1 LVELWQ
7 TNQKFFVLI
16 NCQGLGYEIQI
27 LESFFLKL
35 KTNQISNK
43 KITLWLKH
51 IKKEDS
57 DLLFGFTSKEQK
69 NFFIEIL
76 SIRGV
81 GSQIGMGI
89 LNKFSISEVINAIKT
104 QNKKLI
110 CSVPGIGQ
118 KMSDR
123 LILELKNKFKSELQ
137 FEEEKAKDEFEIK
150 DPEINKMMQDLKLTL
165 QSLNYKNKEIN
176 TIMPIIKES
185 TLLAKKEKNLSF
197 ENLLKIAKNNLD
209 KDSSNIGRWRSI
221 INKLKINFMSLDT
234 AEKQKLIETHQ
245 VHSTD
250 TGSVEVQVA
259 MLSKRISKL
268 SDHLQG
274 NIHDFASRQGLLK
287 MIGKRKRLL
296 SYIKDKNVQRYQ
308 ELVKKIGI
316 RGWSQLMKKKQSKKK
331 TQN

>member
-1 LVELWQ
+1 MISWINGELVDLWQ
-7 TNQKFFVLI
+7 TNQKYFVLL

-51 IKKEDS
+51 IKKDDS

-89 LNKFSISEVINAIKT
+89 LNKFSIGEVINAIKT

-123 LILELKNKFKSELQ
+123 LILELKNKFKSEIQ
-137 FEEEKAKDEFEIK
+137 FEEEKAKEEFEIK
-150 DPEINKMMQDLKLTL
+150 DPEINKMIEDLQLTL
-165 QSLNYKNKEIN
+165 QSLNYKNKEIK
-176 TIMPIIKES
+176 TILPVIINELD
-185 TLLAKKEKNLSF
+185 LLAKKENNLSF
-197 ENLLKIAKNNLD
+197 ENLLKLAMNYLD
-209 KDSSNIGRWRSI
+209 KESSNI
-221 INKLKINFMSLDT
+221 
-234 AEKQKLIETHQ
+234 
-245 VHSTD
+245 
-250 TGSVEVQVA
+250 
-259 MLSKRISKL
+259 
-268 SDHLQG
+268 
-274 NIHDFASRQGLLK
+274 AS
-287 MIGKRKRLL
+287 
-296 SYIKDKNVQRYQ
+296 
-308 ELVKKIGI
+308 
-316 RGWSQLMKKKQSKKK
+316 
-331 TQN
+331 

>member
-1 LVELWQ
+1 LISWIKGEVIFYWQ

-89 LNKFSISEVINAIKT
+89 LNKFSIGEVINAIKT

-123 LILELKNKFKSELQ
+123 LILELKNKFKSEIQ
-137 FEEEKAKDEFEIK
+137 FEEEKAKDEFEVK
-150 DPEINKMMQDLKLTL
+150 DPEINKIIEDLQLTL
-165 QSLNYKNKEIN
+165 QSLNYKNKEIKN
-176 TIMPIIKES
+176 ILPIIINEVD
-185 TLLAKKEKNLSF
+185 LLVKKENNLSF
-197 ENLLKIAKNNLD
+197 ENLLKLAMNYLD
-209 KDSSNIGRWRSI
+209 KDNSNI
-221 INKLKINFMSLDT
+221 
-234 AEKQKLIETHQ
+234 
-245 VHSTD
+245 
-250 TGSVEVQVA
+250 
-259 MLSKRISKL
+259 
-268 SDHLQG
+268 
-274 NIHDFASRQGLLK
+274 AS
-287 MIGKRKRLL
+287 
-296 SYIKDKNVQRYQ
+296 
-308 ELVKKIGI
+308 
-316 RGWSQLMKKKQSKKK
+316 
-331 TQN
+331 

>member
-1 LVELWQ
+1 MISWINGELVELWQ

-123 LILELKNKFKSELQ
+123 LILELKNKFKSEIQ
-137 FEEEKAKDEFEIK
+137 FEEEKAKDDFEIK
-150 DPEINKMMQDLKLTL
+150 DPEIYKMIEDLQLTL
-165 QSLNYKNKEIN
+165 QSLNYKNKEIK
-176 TIMPIIKES
+176 TILPIIINEVDFP
-185 TLLAKKEKNLSF
+185 AKKENNLSF
-197 ENLLKIAKNNLD
+197 ENLLKLAMNYLD
-209 KDSSNIGRWRSI
+209 KESSNI
-221 INKLKINFMSLDT
+221 
-234 AEKQKLIETHQ
+234 
-245 VHSTD
+245 
-250 TGSVEVQVA
+250 
-259 MLSKRISKL
+259 
-268 SDHLQG
+268 
-274 NIHDFASRQGLLK
+274 AS
-287 MIGKRKRLL
+287 
-296 SYIKDKNVQRYQ
+296 
-308 ELVKKIGI
+308 
-316 RGWSQLMKKKQSKKK
+316 
-331 TQN
+331 

>member
-1 LVELWQ
+1 MISWINGELVELWQ

-89 LNKFSISEVINAIKT
+89 LNKFSIGEVINAIKT

-123 LILELKNKFKSELQ
+123 LILELKNKFKSEIQ

-150 DPEINKMMQDLKLTL
+150 DPEINKMIEDLQLTL
-165 QSLNYKNKEIN
+165 QSLNYKNKEIK
-176 TIMPIIKES
+176 TILPIIINEVDF
-185 TLLAKKEKNLSF
+185 LAKKESNLSF
-197 ENLLKIAKNNLD
+197 ENLLKLAMNYLD
-209 KDSSNIGRWRSI
+209 KESSNI
-221 INKLKINFMSLDT
+221 
-234 AEKQKLIETHQ
+234 
-245 VHSTD
+245 
-250 TGSVEVQVA
+250 
-259 MLSKRISKL
+259 
-268 SDHLQG
+268 
-274 NIHDFASRQGLLK
+274 AS
-287 MIGKRKRLL
+287 
-296 SYIKDKNVQRYQ
+296 
-308 ELVKKIGI
+308 
-316 RGWSQLMKKKQSKKK
+316 
-331 TQN
+331 